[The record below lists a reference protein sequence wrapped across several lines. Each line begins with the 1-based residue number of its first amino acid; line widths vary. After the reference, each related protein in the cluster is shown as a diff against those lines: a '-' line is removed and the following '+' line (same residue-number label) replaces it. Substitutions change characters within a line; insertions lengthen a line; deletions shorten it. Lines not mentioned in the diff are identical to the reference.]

1 MRYLTWKL
9 ELVVSYYSWYG
20 IATDRSIDETDKYF
34 PVLVRYEG
42 TDGLIHTSLL
52 DMLDINAD
60 SDVQTMLSS
69 KW

>member
-1 MRYLTWKL
+1 MRYFTWKL

-20 IATDRSIDETDKYF
+20 IATDGSIDETDKYF

-42 TDGLIHTSLL
+42 PDGLIHTSLL
-52 DMLDINAD
+52 DMLDINVG
-60 SDVQTMLSS
+60 SDAQTMLSS